1 MYSSNY
7 NDSPKIKELSNDQY
21 ENSFLKL
28 TEETFDEINN
38 KDNGINIDNTSID
51 KSIFDIN

>member
-1 MYSSNY
+1 
-7 NDSPKIKELSNDQY
+7 
-21 ENSFLKL
+21 LKL